1 MSIEEGYF
9 EEIESVRNPFVCPTD
24 PAELDQCEACQ

>member
-1 MSIEEGYF
+1 MQADSTVDIIENKGKQ
-9 EEIESVRNPFVCPTD
+9 PFVCPTD